1 MKIMKYEKYNRDY
14 IWGSGK
20 LTRDFINI
28 SSKKPDKEGKKA
40 VIKKLGDIAACPI
53 PDIVMKK
60 RGFDKAFDYFYSLVT
75 NYVKIKNITKEKNPK
90 LFSEW
95 GKIES
100 RKQRPGKYFERLPE
114 KYRRNKKVLGPGK
127 YHEFLIT
134 RLLWMGKNIKPKI
147 EFSGKKLSKI
157 IEQSKSILDLHSN
170 VMIEMIKLRLEKG
183 FKPNEVSNIFIV
195 GIYHEGFTE
204 QNKCFKEMKEQL
216 KDIKN
221 KTKNSEEI
229 RDVINLIEKN
239 IKKGMNKI

>member
-1 MKIMKYEKYNRDY
+1 MKYEEYKRDC

-20 LTRDFINI
+20 LTRDLINI
-28 SSKKPDKEGKKA
+28 SSKKLDKEGKKA
-40 VIKKLGDIAACPI
+40 VIKKLGDITACPI

-60 RGFDKAFDYFYSLVT
+60 RGFNKAFDYFYSLAD
-75 NYVKIKNITKEKNPK
+75 NYVKIKNIMKEKNPK

-100 RKQRPGKYFERLPE
+100 RKQKPGKYFERLPK

-170 VMIEMIKLRLEKG
+170 IMTEMIKLRLEQE
-183 FKPNEVSNIFIV
+183 FKPNEVSDTLIV
-195 GIYHEGFTE
+195 GVYHEGFTE
-204 QNKCFKEMKEQL
+204 QNNCFKEIKEQL
-216 KDIKN
+216 KNIKN
-221 KTKNSEEI
+221 KTKNLEEI
-229 RDVINLIEKN
+229 RNVINLIEKN
-239 IKKGMNKI
+239 IKKGMNKT